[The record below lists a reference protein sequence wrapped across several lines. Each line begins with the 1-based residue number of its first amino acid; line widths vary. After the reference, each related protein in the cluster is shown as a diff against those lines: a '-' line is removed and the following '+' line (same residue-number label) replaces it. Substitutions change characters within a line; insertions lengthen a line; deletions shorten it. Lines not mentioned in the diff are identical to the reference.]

1 MASSDVRIVVID
13 DVSDVADALAMQL
26 SLDGYQVETAYSV
39 EKAVLCVELLQPHC
53 VIFDIAMPG
62 LDGHALVTMLRH
74 RFKDQMVLVA
84 ITGSSPSEARVRE
97 TVSLV
102 DHYFQKPV
110 DLMHCAAFCHRRSPW
125 HLSWAQGTA
134 ASIKVKLQGK

>member
-110 DLMHCAAFCHRRSPW
+110 DLNALRSVLPSPQPVASFMGAGHRSQ
-125 HLSWAQGTA
+125 HQSEIAG
-134 ASIKVKLQGK
+134 